1 MRRSSNV
8 NCVTTD
14 ELEPANSSVPR
25 AVWRG
30 TALQV
35 VGRFW
40 GAGCTLAILFLAAL
54 KLAPS
59 DFDRFTFY
67 IALFAWLDSLAGMG
81 TGPVAVQRTA
91 ASPERLL
98 GVLAS
103 ARRIRLYAGLVGVAL
118 TAAIAF
124 GSSEPDAAWIV
135 LAAFYPVTHV
145 LELSA
150 TVFRNKI
157 AWDVPVKMRAIAST
171 LSLANVGV
179 LVTLDVQRPALFLVA
194 VALGSTV
201 ANVLLHRAAQAH
213 LPRVVGTVV
222 PESGVFR
229 EALPLGLAALCSQ
242 TYFYVDN
249 VFIRALRPEGEL
261 GHYNVAVR
269 AMSWTIMLA
278 QYTSLS
284 VLPWLKR
291 RQVAGDL
298 GPALSKLAAPLF
310 ALSGLACGLVWPW
323 THELLELFRP
333 GFGAASA
340 SLKWLLCATV
350 AIYAGSMLLTAL
362 TALGKNVAMLWIAV
376 LAVALNIGANFWA
389 VPKFG
394 IEGAGMTTF
403 ATEAFVA
410 LAAAFTL
417 LRAGLALGPAWRWL
431 GGPLLFALGAW
442 LSAQLPFG

>member
-1 MRRSSNV
+1 M
-8 NCVTTD
+8 
-14 ELEPANSSVPR
+14 
-25 AVWRG
+25 
-30 TALQV
+30 
-35 VGRFW
+35 
-40 GAGCTLAILFLAAL
+40 
-54 KLAPS
+54 
-59 DFDRFTFY
+59 
-67 IALFAWLDSLAGMG
+67 
-81 TGPVAVQRTA
+81 
-91 ASPERLL
+91 
-98 GVLAS
+98 LAS

-124 GSSEPDAAWIV
+124 GSREPDAAWIV

-213 LPRVVGTVV
+213 LPRAVGTVV

-376 LAVALNIGANFWA
+376 LAVALNIGAAYLRPHHTEWRE
-389 VPKFG
+389 KFG
-394 IEGAGMTTF
+394 DKDNYLYFTYHARSKSSDTFGPMGPWLTTTDEIPDPNRLTLKSWVKGELYTEDSSSNYMFSVQRCIAEASRFFTFEPGDIMHFGTAGRGIGRFTMGNRSVNLQETDGPIDIEIEG
-403 ATEAFVA
+403 
-410 LAAAFTL
+410 
-417 LRAGLALGPAWRWL
+417 LGR
-431 GGPLLFALGAW
+431 
-442 LSAQLPFG
+442 LSNPIAHV